1 MATQKTFIEELE
13 IAGDQ
18 LIATIK
24 KLLADGNAQRVI
36 VRDAEGREIIAMPLT
51 FGVLTGGVLVLAAPL
66 LAVLGALA
74 ALLTKVRLD
83 VVRVTEP
90 TDEAPSDPEA
100 AGEPPTEPAEAPNH
114 EDETPE
120 GAPSDE
126 SKPKTQTHDEDPL
139 G

>member
-90 TDEAPSDPEA
+90 T
-100 AGEPPTEPAEAPNH
+100 
-114 EDETPE
+114 
-120 GAPSDE
+120 
-126 SKPKTQTHDEDPL
+126 
-139 G
+139 